1 MNKVVLFSIL
11 SIVLL
16 GCLNQLVLSFRSL
29 TNNND
34 EVYDLLN
41 LMNFPQIVSNIFYI
55 IVFLCSLFIFFINN

>member
-55 IVFLCSLFIFFINN
+55 IVFLCSLFIFFYK

>member
-41 LMNFPQIVSNIFYI
+41 LMNFPQIVSNIF
-55 IVFLCSLFIFFINN
+55 LHNCIFM